1 MNKKIAL
8 IFLCTPL
15 IWGCT
20 STLTALRGNNDHVF
34 EEMKTEIADLK
45 HSLHGTE
52 VELKLLE
59 EKFESR
65 EMAIASPKGDIA
77 SLQRKIALLEKT
89 IDKMNG
95 DLKSL
100 MSNANQTT
108 ASLSHYRDQ
117 IQEIDRKLGEVGK
130 LRSTLSQLS
139 KTHAAPE
146 TSPRENTHLVKSGDT
161 LEKIA
166 RKYQTTADALKKSN
180 QLTSDKIVIGQELM
194 ISQ

>member
-1 MNKKIAL
+1 MNKKVAL

-20 STLTALRGNNDHVF
+20 SALTALRGNNDSVF
-34 EEMKTEIADLK
+34 EEMKTEIADLR

-65 EMAIASPKGDIA
+65 EMETASPKNDVA
-77 SLQRKIALLEKT
+77 ALQRKIALLEKT

-95 DLKSL
+95 ELKSL
-100 MSNANQTT
+100 MTYANQTT
-108 ASLSHYRDQ
+108 TSLSHYRDQ
-117 IQEIDRKLGEVGK
+117 IQEIDRKLGEVSK
-130 LRSTLSQLS
+130 LRSTLSQMS
-139 KTHAAPE
+139 KTYSAPE
-146 TSPRENTHLVKSGDT
+146 TPSSDKNYRVKPGDS

-166 RKYQTTADALKKSN
+166 RKFNTTADTLKKDN
-180 QLTSDKIVIGQELM
+180 KLTSDKIVIGQELT
-194 ISQ
+194 IPE

>member
-1 MNKKIAL
+1 MNKKVAL

-20 STLTALRGNNDHVF
+20 SALTALRGGNDHVF
-34 EEMKTEIADLK
+34 EEMKTEIADLR

-65 EMAIASPKGDIA
+65 EMAAVSPKGDIT
-77 SLQRKIALLEKT
+77 SLQRKIAVLEKT
-89 IDKMNG
+89 IDKMSG

-100 MSNANQTT
+100 MSCANQTT

-117 IQEIDRKLGEVGK
+117 IQEIDRKLGEVSK
-130 LRSTLSQLS
+130 LRSTLSQMS
-139 KTHAAPE
+139 KTYAAPE
-146 TSPRENTHLVKSGDT
+146 TVTESTYRVKPGDS

-166 RKYQTTADALKKSN
+166 RMHQTTADALKKNN
-180 QLTSDKIVIGQELM
+180 QLSSDKIAIGQELK
-194 ISQ
+194 IPQ

>member
-20 STLTALRGNNDHVF
+20 SALTALRGGNEHVF
-34 EEMKTEIADLK
+34 EEMKTEIADLR

-59 EKFESR
+59 EKFETR
-65 EMAIASPKGDIA
+65 EMANASPKGDVV

-89 IDKMNG
+89 IDKMSG

-108 ASLSHYRDQ
+108 TSLSHYRDQ
-117 IQEIDRKLGEVGK
+117 IQEIDRKLGEVSK
-130 LRSTLSQLS
+130 LRSTLSQMS
-139 KTHAAPE
+139 KAYAAPE
-146 TSPRENTHLVKSGDT
+146 TVAESTYRVKPGDS

-166 RKYQTTADALKKSN
+166 RTYRTTADALKKTN
-180 QLTSDKIVIGQELM
+180 QLSSDKIVIGQELT
-194 ISQ
+194 IPK

>member
-34 EEMKTEIADLK
+34 EEMKTEIADLR

-65 EMAIASPKGDIA
+65 EMASPKGDVV

-89 IDKMNG
+89 VDKMST

-100 MSNANQTT
+100 MSYANQTT
-108 ASLSHYRDQ
+108 TSLSHYRDQ
-117 IQEIDRKLGEVGK
+117 IQEIDRKLGEVSK
-130 LRSTLSQLS
+130 LRSTLSQMS
-139 KTHAAPE
+139 KTYAAPE
-146 TSPRENTHLVKSGDT
+146 PVAQNTYRVKSGDS

-166 RKYQTTADALKKSN
+166 RMHQTTAEALKKSN
-180 QLTSDKIVIGQELM
+180 QLTSDKIVIGQELT
-194 ISQ
+194 IPQ